1 MKNLLSEKAINTIK
15 DLLQVELLKRGI
27 LAPIKRIEEEE
38 GRSGNRYISF
48 NTEEFQTTPVIFK
61 SLMVGNFNSWIKKV
75 EGGYVVIIDV
85 HYFYEHFGGGTN
97 GCSLFNFQCNVSE
110 DGEYV
115 GDVKIF

>member
-61 SLMVGNFNSWIKKV
+61 SLVVENFNSWIKKV
-75 EGGYVVIIDV
+75 EGGYVVTISV
-85 HYFYEHFGGGTN
+85 HYSYEHFDGGSN

-110 DGEYV
+110 DGMYV

>member
-38 GRSGNRYISF
+38 GRSGKRYISF

-61 SLMVGNFNSWIKKV
+61 SLVVENFNSWIKKV
-75 EGGYVVIIDV
+75 EGGYVIVINV
-85 HYFYEHFGGGTN
+85 HYSYKHFGGGSN

-110 DGEYV
+110 DSTYV
-115 GDVKIF
+115 GDVEIF